1 MHSLVSPSDKR
12 ANRIPRTSMV
22 FSDEE
27 VSILNEKL
35 NKDVRELQVDKYY
48 ADPNIYG
55 QNICLVSFIPSSDAK
70 PDKDGIYGMMKVRGV
85 YATDEEANERA
96 EFIIRNVDSYH
107 EIFHANVGRPFPVTE
122 SNDFANTVKSIDIRK
137 KTTELISEDI
147 LNKKREEKEEMMGM
161 QEREKKLL
169 DESEKAQKGEKMDV
183 FDEYITMNVKRAQL
197 LWTYKETMDK
207 INQMKGSYEEAVN
220 RIKELDDEH
229 PEYKDQYK
237 EKYMEA
243 RRQAGIP
250 DEQNSFVE
258 YMALDINTKWD
269 GFYEIISTKKEVV
282 EENTELERSETVNE
296 ENTELERSETV
307 NEENTELERS
317 ETVDT
322 K

>member
-1 MHSLVSPSDKR
+1 MHSLLSPSDKQM
-12 ANRIPRTSMV
+12 NRIPKNSMV
-22 FSDEE
+22 FSEEE
-27 VSILNEKL
+27 VRILQEKL

-48 ADPNIYG
+48 ADPKIYG
-55 QNICLVSFIPSSDAK
+55 QNICLVSFIPSSGAS

-147 LNKKREEKEEMMGM
+147 LNKKRQEKEEMMGI

-183 FDEYITMNVKRAQL
+183 YDEYITMNVKRAQL

-220 RIKELDDEH
+220 RIKELDEEH

-250 DEQNSFVE
+250 DDQNSFVE

-269 GFYEIISTKKEVV
+269 GFYEIISSKKEEETTEEIDTV
-282 EENTELERSETVNE
+282 EEPSTELDRSENVSDELERSETVSE
-296 ENTELERSETV
+296 EPSTEL
-307 NEENTELERS
+307 
-317 ETVDT
+317 
-322 K
+322 

>member
-1 MHSLVSPSDKR
+1 MHSLVSPSDKQ

-35 NKDVRELQVDKYY
+35 NKDIRELQVDKYY

-96 EFIIRNVDSYH
+96 EFIIRNIDSYH

-147 LNKKREEKEEMMGM
+147 LNKKREEKEEMMGI

-282 EENTELERSETVNE
+282 EENTELEQSETVNE

-307 NEENTELERS
+307 NEENELL